1 MCVWVVKIPMTAPRS
16 YPRAGREARALSLK
30 SFRASDTT
38 LSIGLLL
45 GAKKAGHLDRS
56 GKTKNQN
63 EAARSQPRTIY
74 L

>member
-1 MCVWVVKIPMTAPRS
+1 MTSPRS
-16 YPRAGREARALSLK
+16 YPRARREARALSLK
-30 SFRASDTT
+30 SFRASDDIP
-38 LSIGLLL
+38 SIDLLFVT
-45 GAKKAGHLDRS
+45 KKAGHLDRS